1 MAPATTKQVAASI
14 SPFTP
19 TNATAKAHTV
29 VVCSVAASVWIYF
42 VFQKSGSRVPM
53 KNRVFKSAPQRLVRL
68 NAQKFFLR
76 NSRKMRPVSQ
86 PMRRR
91 DGIQVTRVRHRLI
104 CTMATPKALAPKTAG
119 EAEDEAEK
127 GARGRTQDNGTHNNW
142 YGHEGDFKTG
152 GLDIAD
158 RGDRHEYL
166 NGEEYGYFYVVEGL
180 FIDTFF
186 SHSRAPFLS

>member
-1 MAPATTKQVAASI
+1 MARTRARS
-14 SPFTP
+14 SS
-19 TNATAKAHTV
+19 KAGRNT
-29 VVCSVAASVWIYF
+29 
-42 VFQKSGSRVPM
+42 GDEG
-53 KNRVFKSAPQRLVRL
+53 APQADLYHGDTKGAGTENRL
-68 NAQKFFLR
+68 K
-76 NSRKMRPVSQ
+76 K
-86 PMRRR
+86 
-91 DGIQVTRVRHRLI
+91 
-104 CTMATPKALAPKTAG
+104 AG

-186 SHSRAPFLS
+186 SHYRAPFLS